1 MRRSWLVRLFAI
13 LFAFSLIA
21 ASCGDDDD
29 DAGGDDGGV
38 ETTDS
43 SDGADGSGGD
53 SADDSSDDSADDSSD
68 NSADDSS
75 DDGADD
81 SSDDS
86 ADDGEA
92 MGGNCDAT
100 QAGTEVTMGMFSE
113 TRGLDP
119 VVTSGSGVTGGIENA
134 AIYDVLLYWNPETA
148 AYEGQTA
155 ESISSNDDFT
165 VWTLTLKPDIT
176 FANGDPYDAEAVKF
190 SIERFMDPENR
201 SVNLGFVSKIA
212 SIDVVD
218 DLTLEFTL
226 SDPWAGFPWVLAD
239 EPGMVVSPRAFEELG
254 AEELNLNPVDA
265 GAGPYQIDHFE
276 PGNEIVL
283 TARDNY
289 WGGPVCIETLRFVRI
304 AGAPATYEAYQ
315 NGELQ
320 AAFLREPRVIQD
332 ARDNGDDANSILA
345 AQASGGLMLLNIGL
359 GESTPVTRDVRLRQA
374 IAYAVDPDFMNERAN
389 GGTGKPNKGILDPDL
404 SRYWTENQVPIP
416 FDADKAA
423 ELVEEV
429 KADGINGEEPWDGT
443 IRLACHNAPSRIDWA
458 VAAQALLERVGF
470 TVEVDND
477 GNIADLITQIRANH
491 DFDIACWGINVHD
504 STITTAFEN
513 RFRSTSGSNEVGLK
527 DERMDAI
534 LDDFA
539 VAQTDEDFKAAFDA
553 MQELWNEIVPS
564 VQYETVEEMII
575 FTPEVQGVKQ
585 TQATIILFDDAYIAE

>member
-239 EPGMVVSPRAFEELG
+239 EPGTQHSGSEIAEACEIEKG
-254 AEELNLNPVDA
+254 ANGVAGTLSWPGKHAYNRFGLSFPLNWDRETQKYSMDPEVATLI
-265 GAGPYQIDHFE
+265 QQ
-276 PGNEIVL
+276 
-283 TARDNY
+283 AR
-289 WGGPVCIETLRFVRI
+289 
-304 AGAPATYEAYQ
+304 
-315 NGELQ
+315 
-320 AAFLREPRVIQD
+320 
-332 ARDNGDDANSILA
+332 S
-345 AQASGGLMLLNIGL
+345 SL
-359 GESTPVTRDVRLRQA
+359 GEA
-374 IAYAVDPDFMNERAN
+374 
-389 GGTGKPNKGILDPDL
+389 
-404 SRYWTENQVPIP
+404 
-416 FDADKAA
+416 
-423 ELVEEV
+423 
-429 KADGINGEEPWDGT
+429 
-443 IRLACHNAPSRIDWA
+443 
-458 VAAQALLERVGF
+458 
-470 TVEVDND
+470 
-477 GNIADLITQIRANH
+477 
-491 DFDIACWGINVHD
+491 
-504 STITTAFEN
+504 
-513 RFRSTSGSNEVGLK
+513 
-527 DERMDAI
+527 
-534 LDDFA
+534 
-539 VAQTDEDFKAAFDA
+539 
-553 MQELWNEIVPS
+553 
-564 VQYETVEEMII
+564 
-575 FTPEVQGVKQ
+575 
-585 TQATIILFDDAYIAE
+585 